1 MDSKLLIQIMSHLRV
16 LEVPTLITIIS
27 ILFNMLGMQNIF
39 VVCMVYAIIR
49 LFINIRFKMQ
59 QDKFQNA
66 ILNHL
71 DNIIED
77 IEEEDGV

>member
-16 LEVPTLITIIS
+16 LEVPTLITIVS

>member
-1 MDSKLLIQIMSHLRV
+1 MDSKLAIQLMSHLRV
-16 LEVPTLITIIS
+16 IETPILLSIIS
-27 ILFNMLGMQNIF
+27 ILFNLLGMQNIF
-39 VVCMVYAIIR
+39 IVCMVYAIIR

-59 QDKFQNA
+59 QDKFQDA

-77 IEEEDGV
+77 MEEEDGV

>member
-1 MDSKLLIQIMSHLRV
+1 MSHLRV
-16 LEVPTLITIIS
+16 LEVPTLITIVS

>member
-16 LEVPTLITIIS
+16 LEVPTLITIVS

-39 VVCMVYAIIR
+39 VVCMIYAIIR

>member
-1 MDSKLLIQIMSHLRV
+1 MNSRFIIQLMSHLRV
-16 LEVPTLITIIS
+16 IEVPLLITITS

-39 VVCMVYAIIR
+39 VGSMIYAIIR

-59 QDKFQNA
+59 QDKFQTA

-71 DNIIED
+71 DDIIED
-77 IEEEDGV
+77 MEEEDGV